1 MIRLR
6 RAGAEDAR
14 AIRRMILAARLDPTA
29 LKWQNFLL
37 AVDDANG
44 GALVGCAQIK
54 RHADCNEFGSLTVLP
69 GHRERGIGG
78 QLLRALVDVEA
89 GPVWLVCV
97 RRMEPYYQRFGFAR
111 MPFRALPRTLKVK
124 QFFGRL
130 FGIGVVVM
138 VKITP
143 PTVSS

>member
-6 RAGAEDAR
+6 RACAGDAR
-14 AIRRMILAARLDPTA
+14 AIRRMIVAARLDPTS

-37 AVDDANG
+37 AVDDAGG

-54 RHADCNEFGSLTVLP
+54 RYADCSEFGSLVVLR

-78 QLLRALVDVEA
+78 QLLRALVDAEVD
-89 GPVWLVCV
+89 PVWLVCA
-97 RRMEPYYQRFGFAR
+97 RRMEPYYLRFGFAR
-111 MPFRALPRTLKVK
+111 VPFRALPRTLKVK
-124 QFFGRL
+124 QFFGRM
-130 FGIGVVVM
+130 FGIDVVVM
-138 VKITP
+138 VKVTP